1 MELQITSTEISEPV
15 SIGEVKEFMGFSQT
29 DTSQDATL
37 STMIATARKWLED
50 YTARSLTSKN
60 YKARYEKDDADS
72 EGYFELPVS
81 PVTGTPSVNVN
92 GTTVTY
98 LSRGLEIIRIKPDNV
113 YSTLSSDTD
122 YYYCEVTFTAGAK
135 NETRNLIICAI
146 VADMFNNRNSEN
158 LISIGRLSY
167 NIVRMIQ
174 SISLNVGL

>member
-29 DTSQDATL
+29 DNSQDATL

-50 YTARSLTSKN
+50 RTALSLVSKN
-60 YKARYEKDDADS
+60 YKARFEKDDADS

-98 LSRGLEIIRIKPDNV
+98 LSRGLEIKRIKPDNV

-122 YYYCEVTFTAGAK
+122 YYYCEVTFTAGAA
-135 NETRNLIICAI
+135 NETANLIIMAI
-146 VADMFNNRNSEN
+146 VADLFNNRSSDMT
-158 LISIGRLSY
+158 ISMGRLSY
-167 NIVRMIQ
+167 NIVQMIN